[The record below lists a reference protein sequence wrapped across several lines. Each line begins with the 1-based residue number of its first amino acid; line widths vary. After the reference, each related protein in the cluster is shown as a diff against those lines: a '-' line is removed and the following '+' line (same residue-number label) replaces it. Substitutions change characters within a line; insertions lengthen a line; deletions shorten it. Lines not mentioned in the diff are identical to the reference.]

1 VYIVEAGWNVCIFNN
16 YYDGKEFP
24 LFIIMEINLL
34 ELKQCEENIYAGYC
48 AISFCFQ
55 CNNPLTKEAKL
66 TAAMRIVSEWKD
78 YDLEIKTLQ
87 NKININQT
95 DEEREFISERSTTW
109 KPGE

>member
-1 VYIVEAGWNVCIFNN
+1 VCIFNN
-16 YYDGKEFP
+16 YYDGKEFNVVINP
-24 LFIIMEINLL
+24 LFTITGISLL
-34 ELKQCEENIYAGYC
+34 ELRQCEENIYAGYC
-48 AISFCFQ
+48 AIAFCFQ

-87 NKININQT
+87 NKINLNQT
-95 DEEREFISERSTTW
+95 DKERDFISERSTTW